1 MPRAIRRVVT
11 GHTPDGHSTI
21 VMDGPA
27 PQVKHRAH
35 PDAGSTVIWVTDRAP
50 ASNASDQDAAPAG
63 VVNPVPPPSPGGTL
77 LRIVDYVPA
86 SEAVDAA
93 SDMIGVNHAPD
104 RTSRHAGFH
113 QTHTVDYAIVLEGE
127 IWAVLEDTE
136 TLLKAGDVLIQRAT
150 YHAWENRSDRLCRM
164 AFVLIDAEPLP
175 SPI

>member
-11 GHTPDGHSTI
+11 GHTPGGRSTI

-27 PQVKHRAH
+27 PQVRRRSH
-35 PDAGSTVIWVTDRAP
+35 PDAGSTVLWVTDRAP
-50 ASNASDQDAAPAG
+50 ASNVDEADAAPAG

-86 SEAVDAA
+86 SQAADAA

-104 RTSRHAGFH
+104 REAKHAGFH

-127 IWAVLEDTE
+127 IWAVLEEAE
-136 TLLKAGDVLIQRAT
+136 TLLTAGDVLIQRAT

-164 AFVLIDAEPLP
+164 AFILIDAEPLP
-175 SPI
+175 TPT

>member
-1 MPRAIRRVVT
+1 MPRVIRRVVT
-11 GHTPDGHSTI
+11 GHTLDGRSTI

-27 PQVKHRAH
+27 PQVRQRSD
-35 PDAGSTVIWVTDRAP
+35 PEGGSTVLWLTDRAP
-50 ASNASDQDAAPAG
+50 ASNVGDADAAPAG
-63 VVNPVPPPSPGGTL
+63 VINPVPPPSPGGTL

-86 SEAVDAA
+86 SRAVDAA
-93 SDMIGVNHAPD
+93 SDMVGVNHAPD
-104 RTSRHAGFH
+104 RVAQHPGFH

-127 IWAVLEDTE
+127 IWAMLEETE

-175 SPI
+175 TPT

>member
-11 GHTPDGHSTI
+11 GHTPDGQSTI

-27 PQVKHRAH
+27 PQVRSRAH
-35 PDAGSTVIWVTDRAP
+35 PDAGSTVLWVTERAP
-50 ASNASDQDAAPAG
+50 ASNVGDEDAAPAG

-86 SEAVDAA
+86 SQAVDAA
-93 SDMIGVNHAPD
+93 SDMIGVNHAPEGAA
-104 RTSRHAGFH
+104 THPGFH

-127 IWAVLEDTE
+127 IWAMLEETE

-150 YHAWENRSDRLCRM
+150 NHAWENRSDRLCRM
-164 AFVLIDAEPLP
+164 AFILIDAEPLP
-175 SPI
+175 AQS